1 MVAAATTAT
10 ALLVRTRCLAVLIE
24 PALAATRDC
33 PCAHALSRL
42 NLGAI
47 GGFPASRREIE
58 GFEPCRRG
66 QGNHVVRDDVVLQD
80 ESFILG
86 FEYYQVAELVE
97 NSLTYAVWL
106 SAIAYHRN
114 YLYFLAW

>member
-1 MVAAATTAT
+1 MHTPSNA
-10 ALLVRTRCLAVLIE
+10 
-24 PALAATRDC
+24 
-33 PCAHALSRL
+33 L

-47 GGFPASRREIE
+47 GDFPAYQSEIE

-66 QGNHVVRDDVVLQD
+66 QGNHLVRDDVVLQD
-80 ESFILG
+80 EGFILG
-86 FEYYQVAELVE
+86 FQCYQVAGLVD
-97 NSLTYAVWL
+97 NSMTYAIWL

>member
-66 QGNHVVRDDVVLQD
+66 QGNHVVSDGAVLHD
-80 ESFILG
+80 EGLISGLQ
-86 FEYYQVAELVE
+86 YYQVAELVE
-97 NSLTYAVWL
+97 NSMTYAIWL
-106 SAIAYHRN
+106 FTIVYHRS
-114 YLYFLAW
+114 YVYFLA